1 MGPEGLWPR
10 PPGDGSSNLVH
21 AREAHKGTAVRVREG
36 NRREA
41 LCGMVGT
48 VEDRWGSPDYP
59 ALEVRLED
67 GHTEL
72 FWFHELD
79 RVRDFFTS

>member
-1 MGPEGLWPR
+1 MQ
-10 PPGDGSSNLVH
+10 

-41 LCGMVGT
+41 LRGMVGT
-48 VEDRWGSPDYP
+48 VEDRWGHPEHP
-59 ALEVRLED
+59 ALDVRLED

-72 FWFHELD
+72 FWFYEVDKLNDPHPN
-79 RVRDFFTS
+79 

>member
-1 MGPEGLWPR
+1 MQ
-10 PPGDGSSNLVH
+10 

-41 LCGMVGT
+41 LWGMIGT
-48 VEDRWGSPDYP
+48 VEDRWGHPEHP
-59 ALEVRLED
+59 ALDVRLED

-72 FWFHELD
+72 FWFYEVDKLNDPHPN
-79 RVRDFFTS
+79 